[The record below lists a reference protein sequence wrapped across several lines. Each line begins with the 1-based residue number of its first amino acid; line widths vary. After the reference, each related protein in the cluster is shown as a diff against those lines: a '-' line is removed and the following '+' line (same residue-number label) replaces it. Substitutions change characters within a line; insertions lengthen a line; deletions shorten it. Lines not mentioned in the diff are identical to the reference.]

1 MVVVFEGVVVVVFEV
16 AGVVDIDFKSAVFFV
31 VVIVV
36 VVVVVVVIVKLRFEK
51 SSVDG
56 LA

>member
-36 VVVVVVVIVKLRFEK
+36 VVVVVIVKLRFEK